1 MTSGAVEAISYNKT
15 LKIYNLRNK
24 YMTLTRKEKTGNI
37 NLHVS
42 EDSG

>member
-1 MTSGAVEAISYNKT
+1 MTSGAVETISYNKT
-15 LKIYNLRNK
+15 LKIYNIHNK
-24 YMTLTRKEKTGNI
+24 SMTLTRKEKTGNA